1 MTDEK
6 LLTVAQLAV
15 FLQVSEESVR
25 RYTRSGDLKCSKLGR
40 QLRFSKA
47 QIEDF
52 LQRFADKEL
61 PEEPEDTTLTPKE
74 VDTRPVYLADFIHE
88 HEQAQKQKAE
98 TESDSAENKPTYLTE
113 DGDYL

>member
-40 QLRFSKA
+40 QLRFNRA
-47 QIEDF
+47 QIEEF
-52 LQRFADKEL
+52 LQRFANKEL
-61 PEEPEDTTLTPKE
+61 PEEPEDTTQE

-88 HEQAQKQKAE
+88 HEQAQKHKAG
-98 TESDSAENKPTYLTE
+98 TESDSAENKPTNLTE